1 MEAIGGHLRGGYAA
15 THFIFI
21 LIITVMIEDINLI
34 GFGVEIEYNK
44 V

>member
-1 MEAIGGHLRGGYAA
+1 MEAIGGHLRDSYAA
-15 THFIFI
+15 THFI